1 MVPEN
6 PASVS
11 TGRVLKGSL
20 LGTPV
25 QSTDNS
31 FRIGKPVVVAMEKS
45 GGKPRKDGEYLT
57 TLARG
62 LSVLRSFTRERP
74 EMTLSEVASVTG
86 LSPAVA
92 RRCLHTLVELGYVGR
107 KGKLFLLT
115 PEVMGFASAF
125 LESMNLEEVVRPYL
139 QEVRDSTGDSSS
151 LAVLSHFDI
160 LYLVHVS
167 TNRMIRLVAGFG
179 TRFPAYPTSLGR
191 VLLAHQPSQQTEKYL
206 SEVQTEKL
214 TSKTVTSIAALRKI
228 LNKCRREGYASI
240 QDELDYGIV
249 SVAVPVFGTDG
260 QVLAAINCSTATTRV
275 NQEEMVRT
283 RLPKLSAA
291 AKSIEIELR
300 RYPILVHSIK
310 SASS

>member
-1 MVPEN
+1 LIRRSESALLDAPKFKF
-6 PASVS
+6 PARHPARNAQERSKDAVGLDA
-11 TGRVLKGSL
+11 TDEKPLK
-20 LGTPV
+20 
-25 QSTDNS
+25 
-31 FRIGKPVVVAMEKS
+31 K
-45 GGKPRKDGEYLT
+45 GEYLT

-62 LSVLRSFTRERP
+62 LSVLRSFTKERP
-74 EMTLSEVASVTG
+74 EMTLSEVAAVTG

-92 RRCLHTLVELGYVGR
+92 RRCLNTLVDLGYVGR

-167 TNRMIRLVAGFG
+167 TNRMVRLVAGFG

-191 VLLAHQPSQQTEKYL
+191 VLLAHQPEQFLEKYL
-206 SEVQTEKL
+206 AEVKMHKL
-214 TSKTVTSIAALRKI
+214 TDKTVTSVRQLRRI
-228 LNKCRREGYASI
+228 LNRCRRDGYASI

-249 SVAVPVFGTDG
+249 SVAVPVFGADG
-260 QVLAAINCSTATTRV
+260 RILAAINCSTATTRV
-275 NQEEMVRT
+275 NQAEMVET
-283 RLPKLSAA
+283 RLPRLLAA
-291 AKSIEIELR
+291 ANNIEIELR

-310 SASS
+310 SVSS